1 MNTMR
6 LKKILRVGTKLKIQ
20 KSILRKRKY
29 YIVNYIVNQNNY
41 ESDRERGTSFDE
53 NEIENNT
60 NDNDDDD
67 DYDKT
72 IKKKRNKE
80 KSYKKIKAT
89 HQQPKKKKIVEKNP

>member
-1 MNTMR
+1 M
-6 LKKILRVGTKLKIQ
+6 RVGTKLKIQ
-20 KSILRKRKY
+20 KSIQRKRKH

-60 NDNDDDD
+60 NYNDD

-80 KSYKKIKAT
+80 KKL
-89 HQQPKKKKIVEKNP
+89 